1 MLNSILPESLDK
13 VDSKHFHKKMQTI
26 FDLSDKAT
34 VINGKIS
41 TKSILIAHISCID
54 QDIQLKSVSIGN
66 SAWQFSVYVFLHI
79 FTVSSE
85 TFDPSDQE
93 LKSKHLKE
101 VQKTLNELLTVW
113 NQFHEQVSME
123 PAPCPN

>member
-1 MLNSILPESLDK
+1 
-13 VDSKHFHKKMQTI
+13 MQTT
-26 FDLSDKAT
+26 FQLCDKSKS
-34 VINGKIS
+34 VNGSYS
-41 TKSILIAHISCID
+41 TISILIAHISCID

-113 NQFHEQVSME
+113 NQFQVSME